1 MADYHSGSNLRQHSV
16 KNLLLPSKLTALLYF
31 LISLILLT
39 LLNLPAFGQLF
50 TLGPIT
56 AGDLGPLT
64 EEFSAFQDKLS
75 TPLVMLFWLIIG
87 AAVYTTIW
95 LSENVFFIA
104 KSEVDASRFV
114 TTNSSIKRA
123 YLQSALASN
132 LFLILMVLVWASFIA
147 LYLRLLLP
155 VFSDLFHDS
164 LFSAPV
170 YERLAA
176 LFAAVLG
183 NTLCVYFILLM
194 RRVITYSWR
203 ANRP

>member
-1 MADYHSGSNLRQHSV
+1 MADYHSGSNLRQHLV
-16 KNLLLPSKLTALLYF
+16 KNLLLPTKLTVLLYF
-31 LISLILLT
+31 LISLLL
-39 LLNLPAFGQLF
+39 LAFLNLPTFGQLF
-50 TLGPIT
+50 TVEPIT
-56 AGDLGPLT
+56 AVGPDPLT

-75 TPLVMLFWLIIG
+75 TPLVMLFWLFIG
-87 AAVYTTIW
+87 AAVYTAIW

-104 KSEVDASRFV
+104 KSEVDASHFI
-114 TTNSSIKRA
+114 TTNPSAKRA
-123 YLQSALASN
+123 YLGSALTSN
-132 LFLILMVLVWASFIA
+132 LFLVLIVLVWASFIA

-170 YERLAA
+170 YERFLNLTAA
-176 LFAAVLG
+176 MLG
-183 NTLCVYFILLM
+183 NTLCIYFILLM